1 MGCNPYI
8 CGLHIFQKDGID
20 SENFEDL
27 KQKISVLQSQ
37 GAFVK
42 LAMGGQEWGNTIIAI
57 KVKKKSKTFIK
68 KKSFMVIPLIK
79 QVFKVEDFES

>member
-57 KVKKKSKTFIK
+57 KVKKKKIK
-68 KKSFMVIPLIK
+68 NIYIK
-79 QVFKVEDFES
+79 NLL

>member
-27 KQKISVLQSQ
+27 KQKILVLQSQ

-57 KVKKKSKTFIK
+57 KVKKYQKHLYKNFI
-68 KKSFMVIPLIK
+68 VISLIK